1 MFDDKAHQE
10 YKLSENSVI
19 LNFYDSL
26 LRLEEMNKLS
36 EMEENRVREDE
47 LIYDPKEHEEEKKK
61 EVNPHSKSRTAQTKE
76 IAHNPNSILPDN
88 KYNETANMY
97 RNWFLKE
104 NEKLMKVQKSYNDD
118 AVDYTSDKEISRP
131 RNNSAI
137 KKADKNQE
145 DTEPNIPKD
154 TSVITFVT
162 KCLNHRE

>member
-1 MFDDKAHQE
+1 MFDDKANLE
-10 YKLSENSVI
+10 YQLSENSII

-26 LRLEEMNKLS
+26 LKLEEMNKLS

-61 EVNPHSKSRTAQTKE
+61 EVNHHSKSRTVQTKE

-104 NEKLMKVQKSYNDD
+104 NEKLMKVPKSFNDN
-118 AVDYTSDKEISRP
+118 ALDYASDKDSSRP
-131 RNNSAI
+131 KNSTAI
-137 KKADKNQE
+137 KKLDKNQE
-145 DTEPNIPKD
+145 DTEQNIAKD
-154 TSVITFVT
+154 TSVIVFVF
-162 KCLNHRE
+162 KCLNRRE